1 MHNHALKWDGRYR
14 ARLLALRYAHKKLT
28 NTTHKND

>member
-14 ARLLALRYAHKKLT
+14 ARLLALRYTRSLYAT
-28 NTTHKND
+28 I